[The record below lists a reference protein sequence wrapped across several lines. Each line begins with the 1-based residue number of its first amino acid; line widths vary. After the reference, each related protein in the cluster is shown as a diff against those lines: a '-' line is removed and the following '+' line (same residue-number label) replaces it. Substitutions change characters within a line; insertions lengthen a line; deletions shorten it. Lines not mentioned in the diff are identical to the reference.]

1 MEHEVEQLV
10 NQYQTGRLSRRVFL
24 RRAAL
29 ILGGAAAA
37 EALLLAA
44 SGSSIPEV
52 AQAAGVLQGT
62 AAPTAAATIAPPPG
76 GLEIDAR
83 MVTFQGNGEAPGYFA
98 RPTADGTYPGLVVI
112 QEWWGL
118 DDHII
123 SVTQRFASQ
132 GFAAL
137 APDLYRGHIAKE
149 PNDAQH
155 LVMTVQRA
163 LALQDIQGATDY
175 LNQQSFVLHN
185 KVGVIGFCFGGGL
198 AMQMALQGKGVGAV
212 ASFYGSGVD
221 PSPADVQ
228 NAVAPVIG
236 FYGDKDQGFPADK
249 INTWAERFKAAGK
262 IYEPHIYAGAAHAFF
277 NDTRSSYA
285 KEAAQDAWKRTLDW
299 FHKYLTA

>member
-1 MEHEVEQLV
+1 M
-10 NQYQTGRLSRRVFL
+10 
-24 RRAAL
+24 
-29 ILGGAAAA
+29 
-37 EALLLAA
+37 
-44 SGSSIPEV
+44 
-52 AQAAGVLQGT
+52 LQGT
-62 AAPTAAATIAPPPG
+62 AAPTPAATIDAPPG

-83 MVTFQGNGEAPGYFA
+83 MVTFKGNGDAPGYFA

-137 APDLYRGHIAKE
+137 AVDLYRGHIAKE

-155 LVMTVQRA
+155 LVMTVQRP
-163 LALQDIQGATDY
+163 LALQDIQGAVDY
-175 LNQQSFVLHN
+175 LNQQSFVINN

-198 AMQMALQGKGVGAV
+198 AMQMSYQGKGVGAV

-221 PSPADVQ
+221 PSPSDVQ
-228 NAVAPVIG
+228 NATAPVIG
-236 FYGDKDQGFPADK
+236 FYGDKDPGFPADK
-249 INTWAERFKAAGK
+249 INTWAQRFQAAGK
-262 IYEPHIYAGAAHAFF
+262 TYEPHIYPGAAHAFF
-277 NDTRSSYA
+277 NDTRTSYVKA
-285 KEAAQDAWKRTLDW
+285 AAQDAWTRTLAW